1 MRQDLSMKQTD
12 IKDLIKQD
20 NEVIEYYLAHVK
32 IEDFKNDLKRFETEV
47 VRPERKRYIDLCNS
61 F

>member
-1 MRQDLSMKQTD
+1 MKQTD
-12 IKDLIKQD
+12 LKHLLKQD

-47 VRPERKRYIDLCNS
+47 IRPERKRYIDLCNS